1 MDIPPILLGAIF
13 LVIILAAILI
23 PRLVKKIR
31 GPIKWR
37 NILIIVIIILI
48 ALGIFYLVTQIPSE
62 QIELT
67 EEQKEIDLFL
77 LNYYDGLRNM
87 SSSRIVD
94 LFTENAIVVSS
105 EGTTYKG
112 TKMIKRYYDEKFIH
126 LDRFD
131 VVYEVSD
138 IKIEDGLAKAVY
150 HVKEREY
157 ITGATLW
164 PTKGLRQEFTLVK
177 QQGSWKINGLIISHE
192 QIQ

>member
-13 LVIILAAILI
+13 LIIIIAALLI
-23 PRLVKKIR
+23 PRLVSKIR
-31 GPIKWR
+31 GPIKRR
-37 NILIIVIIILI
+37 NILILAIVILI
-48 ALGIFYLVTQIPSE
+48 VLGIFYAVTQIPSE

-87 SSSRIVD
+87 STSRIVD
-94 LFTENAIVVSS
+94 LFTENAIIVSS
-105 EGTTYKG
+105 EGITYKG
-112 TKMIKRYYDEKFIH
+112 TKMIKRYYDEKFMH
-126 LDRFD
+126 LDRYD
-131 VVYEVSD
+131 VKHVVSD

-150 HVKEREY
+150 HTNEREF

-164 PTKGLRQEFTLVK
+164 PTKGLREEFTLVK
-177 QQGSWKINGLIISHE
+177 QQGYWKITGLIITHE